1 MPALIFDLD
10 GTLVDTVYA
19 HVFAWQ
25 QALAEA
31 GMAIDGY
38 RIHRHIG
45 MSGTQFIRSVQREA
59 GRELSETEAEALYH
73 RHEEIFRQYLPRP
86 RPFPGAV
93 EMLRTLVSHRVPH
106 AIATA
111 SHRPTIDCS
120 LEALGVGPE
129 TVLVDG
135 QQVRHSKPSPDIF
148 LASQKKLE
156 AEPSDCFVIGDAV
169 WDMMAARRAGMFSI
183 GLLTGGYGEEELFH
197 AGAFRVFRDPAD
209 LLLHLDELGTLE
221 WP

>member
-10 GTLVDTVYA
+10 GTLVNTVYA

-31 GMAIDGY
+31 GMAVDGY

-45 MSGTQFIRSVQREA
+45 MSGSQFIRSVQREA
-59 GRELSETEAEALYH
+59 GRELSLAEADALYH
-73 RHEEIFRQYLPRP
+73 RHEEVFRQQLPRP

-93 EMLRTLVSHRVPH
+93 EILRVLSSRRIRH

-111 SHRPTIDCS
+111 SHRPTIDRS

-135 QQVRHSKPSPDIF
+135 QQVRQSKPAPDIF
-148 LASQKKLE
+148 FKSQKQLGVE
-156 AEPSDCFVIGDAV
+156 PAECFVIGDAV

-183 GLLTGGYGEEELFH
+183 GLLTGGYGEEELYH

-221 WP
+221 